1 MGDAGPISSA
11 YFNAPTGL
19 LYDMSGNFVVCD
31 ASNYRIRRTYNYG
44 APQTPVYVNMNM
56 TFTNYYATSGIAT
69 ININGNTIAAFN
81 STFQDSTF
89 MITDMNIYD
98 YPLQNSNP
106 ALGDQTPY
114 IQISQTGNRGYI
126 KLDGSVWVNQ
136 VPGQED
142 LQNLVDSDAGI
153 TMNMGILRFPYTN
166 NGITLQN
173 EFNDASL
180 RTLNYTGS
188 LIHPSDPALK
198 ERIQPA
204 SLNTCYLTLESLRL
218 RAYNYIAPY
227 ESTFHVRDH
236 TRLGFITDEVSAIF
250 PRSVTEI
257 PFEEVW
263 AKSTIQTLDT
273 SQIKYA
279 HIGVTQY
286 LMQEVSTLEAAVEE
300 LGSLRENLRRLATQR
315 NVIH

>member
-1 MGDAGPISSA
+1 M
-11 YFNAPTGL
+11 
-19 LYDMSGNFVVCD
+19 
-31 ASNYRIRRTYNYG
+31 
-44 APQTPVYVNMNM
+44 
-56 TFTNYYATSGIAT
+56 
-69 ININGNTIAAFN
+69 
-81 STFQDSTF
+81 QDSTF
-89 MITDMNIYD
+89 TITDINIYD

-106 ALGDQTPY
+106 VLSDQTPY

-142 LQNLVDSDAGI
+142 LQNLVDPDAGI
-153 TMNMGILRFPYTN
+153 TMNMGTLHFPYTN

-180 RTLNYTGS
+180 RTLSYTGS

-198 ERIQPA
+198 EKIQA
-204 SLNTCYLTLESLRL
+204 ANLTTCYHTLESLRL

-236 TRLGFITDEVSAIF
+236 TRLGFITEEVSPIF

-263 AKSTIQTLDT
+263 ANSTIQTLDI

-279 HIGVTQY
+279 HIGVTQH

-300 LGSLRENLRRLATQR
+300 LSSLRENLRRLATQR